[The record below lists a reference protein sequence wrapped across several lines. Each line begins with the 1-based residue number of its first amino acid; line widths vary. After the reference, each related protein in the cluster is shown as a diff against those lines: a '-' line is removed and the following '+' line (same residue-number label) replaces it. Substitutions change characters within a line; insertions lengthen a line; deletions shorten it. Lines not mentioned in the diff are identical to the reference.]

1 MKQNLLSHLAVA
13 SETEYNLP
21 SVSIILPFE
30 PKMQSKSELT
40 SALQSVVEKVEK
52 RIFDNFSIDMALL
65 VIQKLKYIIKNLDFS
80 THKKSIAIYVSPVF
94 EKVLYLSVEVD
105 ERIVLDKSF
114 HIQDLIKNKKELHQY
129 LLLQLTEKECR
140 IYVNESGEMQK
151 IFFSSLE
158 NFLEYTDPL
167 YHRLKIKNCDDE
179 CVRIN
184 IEKFLRRID
193 TSLDYIMDSYHLPL
207 FVIGNEDILD
217 HFNNVTTHVTSV
229 IENIISDYKEA
240 DTEAIKK
247 IMAPYIADWKK
258 VKQKYLL
265 NALQTAAHKNKLA
278 SGLPDV
284 IKAIIEHHCRILVT
298 WKRIINILKLDT
310 SNEEIVYKAN
320 KLYNRFS
327 YLKNTVDE
335 IIEKILEEGGDVE
348 FVSKKIMEQ
357 YDHIAL
363 IINSK
368 KNNIYENNYPGD

>member
-1 MKQNLLSHLAVA
+1 MKQNLLSHLAEA

-40 SALQSVVEKVEK
+40 STLQSVVEKVEK
-52 RIFDNFSIDMALL
+52 KIFDNFSIDMALL

-94 EKVLYLSVEVD
+94 EKVLYLSVEVE

-114 HIQDLIKNKKELHQY
+114 HIQDLIKHKKELQQY

-151 IFFSSLE
+151 IFFSRLE

-167 YHRLKIKNCDDE
+167 YHRLKIKNCDEE

-184 IEKFLRRID
+184 IEKFLLRID
-193 TSLDYIMDSYHLPL
+193 SSLDYIMDSYHLPL
-207 FVIGNEDILD
+207 FVIGNEDILT
-217 HFNNVTTHVTSV
+217 HFNNVSTHATSV
-229 IENIISDYKEA
+229 IENIISNYEEA
-240 DTEAIKK
+240 DTEAMRK
-247 IMAPYIADWKK
+247 IMTPYLADWKK

-265 NALQTAAHKNKLA
+265 NALKTAAHKNKLA

-284 IKAIIEHHCRILVT
+284 IKAVIEHRCRILLLEENYQYPELT
-298 WKRIINILKLDT
+298 TR
-310 SNEEIVYKAN
+310 NEETVYKAN

-327 YLKNTVDE
+327 YLKDMVDE
-335 IIEKILEEGGDVE
+335 IIEKILEEDGDVE
-348 FVSKKIMEQ
+348 FVGKNIMEQ

-363 IINSK
+363 IIHSK
-368 KNNIYENNYPGD
+368 KNIIYENNYPGD

>member
-1 MKQNLLSHLAVA
+1 MKQNLLSHLAAA

-40 SALQSVVEKVEK
+40 SALQSVVEKVEQ

-105 ERIVLDKSF
+105 ERVVLDKSF

-151 IFFSSLE
+151 IFFSGLE

-167 YHRLKIKNCDDE
+167 YHRLKIKNCDHE

-184 IEKFLRRID
+184 IDKFLQRID
-193 TSLDYIMDSYHLPL
+193 NSLDFIMESYHLPL
-207 FVIGNEDILD
+207 FIIGNENVLD
-217 HFNNVTTHVTSV
+217 HFKQVTTHVTSV

-240 DTEAIKK
+240 DTEALKEI
-247 IMAPYIADWKK
+247 IAPYIADWKK
-258 VKQKYLL
+258 VKQKFLL
-265 NALQTAAHKNKLA
+265 NALQTAADKNKLA
-278 SGLPDV
+278 SGLIDV
-284 IKAIIEHHCRILVT
+284 LNAVMEHHCRLLLLEENYKYSEI
-298 WKRIINILKLDT
+298 DT
-310 SNEEIVYKAN
+310 SNKEMIYTAN

-335 IIEKILEEGGDVE
+335 IIEKILEDGGDVD
-348 FVSKKIMEQ
+348 FVNKKIMEP
-357 YDHIAL
+357 YNHIAL
-363 IINSK
+363 ILNSK
-368 KNNIYENNYPGD
+368 KNLYENNYPGD

>member
-1 MKQNLLSHLAVA
+1 MKQNLLSHLAEA

-40 SALQSVVEKVEK
+40 STLQSVVEKVEK
-52 RIFDNFSIDMALL
+52 KIFDNFSIDMALL

-94 EKVLYLSVEVD
+94 EKVLYLSVEVE

-114 HIQDLIKNKKELHQY
+114 HIQDLIKHKKELQQY

-151 IFFSSLE
+151 IFFSRLE

-167 YHRLKIKNCDDE
+167 YHRLKIKNCDEE

-184 IEKFLRRID
+184 IEKFLLRID
-193 TSLDYIMDSYHLPL
+193 SSLDYIMDSYHLPL
-207 FVIGNEDILD
+207 FVIGNEDILT
-217 HFNNVTTHVTSV
+217 HFNNVSTHATSV
-229 IENIISDYKEA
+229 IENIISNYEEA
-240 DTEAIKK
+240 DTEAMRK
-247 IMAPYIADWKK
+247 IMTPYLADWKK

-265 NALQTAAHKNKLA
+265 NALKTAAHKNKLA

-284 IKAIIEHHCRILVT
+284 IKAVIEHRCRILLLEENYQYPELT
-298 WKRIINILKLDT
+298 TR
-310 SNEEIVYKAN
+310 NEETVYKAN

-327 YLKNTVDE
+327 YLKDTVDE
-335 IIEKILEEGGDVE
+335 IIEKILEEDGDVE
-348 FVSKKIMEQ
+348 FVSKNIMEQ

-363 IINSK
+363 IIHSK
-368 KNNIYENNYPGD
+368 KNIIYENNYPGD